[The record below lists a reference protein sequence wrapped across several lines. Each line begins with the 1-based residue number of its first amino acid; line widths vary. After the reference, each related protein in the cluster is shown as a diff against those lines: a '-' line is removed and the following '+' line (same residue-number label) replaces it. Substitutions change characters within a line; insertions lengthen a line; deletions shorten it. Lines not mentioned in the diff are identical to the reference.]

1 MLDRPGV
8 VSRIRHIQTIH
19 VGYILPGRTNSS
31 SSRLFSPALEGSMTL
46 NHVNDVKYWRDRAA
60 EVRKLST
67 GVRDIEVQAKMIRL
81 ADERQAR
88 RSRRSP

>member
-1 MLDRPGV
+1 
-8 VSRIRHIQTIH
+8 
-19 VGYILPGRTNSS
+19 
-31 SSRLFSPALEGSMTL
+31 MTL

-67 GVRDIEVQAKMIRL
+67 GVGDIEVQAKMIRL